1 MASQWVIIMLDKIKN
16 IFKKQ
21 TKTKEELEK
30 EFEKRQKAIDK
41 KYEEEGL
48 SDEVLD
54 MQLELNKDRHE
65 NNISDPTK
73 RIYKNYVQ

>member
-1 MASQWVIIMLDKIKN
+1 MVLDK
-16 IFKKQ
+16 FRKQ
-21 TKTKEELEK
+21 ISYRN
-30 EFEKRQKAIDK
+30 RQRTINK
-41 KYEEEGL
+41 KYEKEGL
-48 SDEVLD
+48 TDEVLD